1 MQDHEYQPWLERMI
15 QGDSDAFRRIY
26 ELTKDD
32 VYRLLVFLLNDRED
46 AGDVLSEVYLNLYRS
61 LPSYR
66 PEQPFR
72 KWLNGIAVRQAS
84 SWKRKLWRRM
94 RLFERVSAT
103 STDGPQGRLP
113 AEERAI
119 AREESRE
126 LLALVDRLPY
136 KLKEV
141 VVLRHYREYSLEE
154 VAETLDIPVG
164 TVKSRHHSAIGKL
177 RQWIGQ
183 DTFLEEAAFHA
194 D

>member
-1 MQDHEYQPWLERMI
+1 MQDCELQPWLERMI
-15 QGDSDAFRRIY
+15 QGDEDAFRYIY
-26 ELTKDD
+26 DLTKDD
-32 VYRLLVFLLNDRED
+32 IYRLLVFLINDRED
-46 AGDVLSEVYLNLYRS
+46 ASDVMSEVYLSLHRS
-61 LPSYR
+61 LSGYR
-66 PEQPFR
+66 PEQSFR

-84 SWKRKLWRRM
+84 NWKRKLWRRM
-94 RLFERVSAT
+94 RLFERVSAAAD
-103 STDGPQGRLP
+103 SPQGRPL
-113 AEERAI
+113 AEERAL
-119 AREESRE
+119 ARESSLE

-154 VAETLDIPVG
+154 IAETLNIPIG

-183 DTFLEEAAFHA
+183 DMFLEEAAVHA